1 VADAMHDAQATRVTF
16 ATMCLVGLFARLSYA
31 MARTPVLALFA
42 IHLGAPPEA
51 IGLVVGISTITGIV
65 FKMPSGILS
74 DIIGRRTMLIV
85 GLCVFAFVPFA
96 YFWVTGFWGLF
107 LVRFLHGF
115 ATAIYG
121 PVAMAVVAEIAGSH
135 KAELISWFSSLT
147 IIGTLCGAP
156 LGGFLLWWLT
166 RSAPADLA
174 TFHNIYAVV
183 GAFGILALVL
193 ALTRLGALSPGEL
206 SADQRRSLPA
216 VVARFSEGVRQ
227 MVSDYAIIM
236 TSSMEGLQNMAVG
249 ALEAFLPV
257 YAVTIAGLNPFQ
269 AGMLWAVQ
277 IVATLAAKPLM
288 GRFADRH
295 GRKPLIVGGM
305 VLCAGAFVLIPTTGS
320 LGALVALAVA
330 FGLGEALVTSSTAA
344 MVADM
349 CDKRH
354 YGAAMGAFGTYF
366 DIGHAAGPITAG
378 LLLAA
383 FAENYLAAFLPIA
396 IAMLLATVLFALT
409 VSERRNDLGGR

>member
-1 VADAMHDAQATRVTF
+1 MADIVEDRVGPRVTF

-31 MARTPVLALFA
+31 TARTPVLPLFA
-42 IHLGAPPEA
+42 VSLGAPPEA
-51 IGLVVGISTITGIV
+51 IGLVVGISTVTGII
-65 FKMPSGILS
+65 FKMPSGVLS
-74 DIIGRRTMLIV
+74 DIVGRRIVLIA

-96 YFWVTGFWGLF
+96 YLWVTGYWGLVV
-107 LVRFLHGF
+107 VRFLHGF

-121 PVAMAVVAEIAGSH
+121 PIAMAVIADIAGDR
-135 KAELISWFSSLT
+135 KAELISWYSSLT
-147 IIGTLCGAP
+147 IVGTLCGAP
-156 LGGFLLWWLT
+156 LGGLLLWWLAGE
-166 RSAPADLA
+166 SAADLS
-174 TFHNIYAVV
+174 TFHTIYVVV
-183 GAFGILALVL
+183 GVFGIVALVL
-193 ALTRLGALSPGEL
+193 ALTRLGSLAPGEL

-216 VVARFSEGVRQ
+216 VLKRFGEGIRQ
-227 MVSDYAIIM
+227 MISDYAIIM

-257 YAVTIAGLNPFQ
+257 YAVTIVGLNPFQ
-269 AGMLWAVQ
+269 AGALWAVQ
-277 IVATLAAKPLM
+277 IVSALIAKPLM
-288 GRFADRH
+288 GRIADRY

-305 VLCAGAFVLIPTTGS
+305 VLCAVAFAAIPTTS
-320 LGALVALAVA
+320 SFAALIALAVA

-366 DIGHAAGPITAG
+366 DIGHAAGPIAAG

-383 FAENYLAAFLPIA
+383 FSENYLAAFLPIA
-396 IAMLLATVLFALT
+396 LAMILITILFTLT
-409 VSERRNDLGGR
+409 VDERRAGTAIP